1 MNINFIRQF
10 LLWCTVINYG
20 VLIVWFLVFI
30 YAHDSLYALHTKWF
44 RRLSPEQFD
53 TLHYAAM
60 SVYKIGILL
69 LNLIP
74 FIVLLIIVH

>member
-10 LLWCTVINYG
+10 LLWCTVINYII
-20 VLIVWFLVFI
+20 LIIWFLAFI
-30 YAHDSLYALHTKWF
+30 FAHDCLYRFHTRWF
-44 RRLSPEQFD
+44 RLTHEQFD
-53 TLHYAAM
+53 TIHYGAM

-74 FIVLLIIVH
+74 FIVLLILVH